1 MIGGGGG
8 EWLLGRQGG
17 ESEEGAL
24 VGYWSAEI
32 IVMKGISPL

>member
-1 MIGGGGG
+1 VIGG

-17 ESEEGAL
+17 ESGEEGAL